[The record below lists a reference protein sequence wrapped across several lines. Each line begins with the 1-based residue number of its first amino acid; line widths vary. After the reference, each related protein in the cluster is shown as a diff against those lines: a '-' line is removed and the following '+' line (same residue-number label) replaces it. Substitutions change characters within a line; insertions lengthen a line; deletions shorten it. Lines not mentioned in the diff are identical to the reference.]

1 MTRLDATLDWFG
13 RRLAQRL
20 DVPFADSDQVI
31 EQRIGCSIRE
41 FFEREGEA
49 RFRDLEAQV
58 IAELG
63 RAAAGV
69 VATGG
74 GAVLRP
80 ANRDSLRAHREYDDR
95 WALAFLLEDIGVLA
109 ASMADL
115 AAALELF
122 GAADA
127 LRDAIGAPRGPSLA
141 QDIDRCIE
149 SSAASFSDAERAAH
163 RSRGRALD
171 ASAAAARAL
180 AFCEDPHQGL
190 GDRAHV

>member
-1 MTRLDATLDWFG
+1 MSRLPIRVRPILATLLG
-13 RRLAQRL
+13 IVAVVYNNLGNA
-20 DVPFADSDQVI
+20 
-31 EQRIGCSIRE
+31 C
-41 FFEREGEA
+41 
-49 RFRDLEAQV
+49 RDL
-58 IAELG
+58 G
-63 RAAAGV
+63 DYAAARGHY
-69 VATGG
+69 
-74 GAVLRP
+74 
-80 ANRDSLRAHREYDDR
+80 RDSLRAHREYDDR